1 MIFKNKD
8 ISTNINERGV
18 DIGSIDA
25 NFYTEDEQ
33 TASIRIFVKWN
44 DKPVNLN
51 LVNMRP
57 VLNLYMQDGSIF
69 EDEALQI
76 VMPESGVIQYNVP
89 VNVIKHVGKVNAKL
103 FLVNENESIHAVN
116 FSFNII
122 DSGVE
127 GPVRKELSFNLVDDA
142 IRRIIQES
150 TLSLLDDTFKADVN
164 EALKAYVM
172 ANPNEFKGPKGD
184 TGEQGIQGVKGDV
197 GPVGPQ
203 GYKGEKGDI
212 GEQGPRGFIG
222 PQGPKGDAGKSLL
235 YSDLT
240 TQEKEELKSAIV
252 NESLNDYVIKDNSV
266 TTNKI
271 ADKAVTAYKTDFI
284 TTSSNLFNKEKAVM
298 GYVLDDTGDP
308 VVNELFGYSEKIPV
322 VEESPITFQ
331 YVNAVYAFNGDSLV
345 NKTSFNLKEVNTYT
359 VPKGANYIRFNF
371 EISRIDTV
379 QLNKGTSLL
388 PYEEFYKK
396 LDNSV
401 EFNISSANIPNN
413 SIDSTKIKKN
423 SLNYQTTDY
432 LKLSSNIFNKAD
444 IVEGYYLNDY
454 DQIIAGDAFAY
465 SGYIEAP
472 KSQSI
477 TFTQINRVNF
487 YDQNKKFLSTNKVNL
502 SDVNTVSVPSNVY
515 YMRVVVEKSRKDK
528 AQLNI
533 GTELLPYEAFYIDFK
548 QPKPEREEIV
558 SENKDTL
565 SKTKVNVP
573 LELYSA
579 EVQPEK
585 TELRT
590 MKLNDMY
597 AKYDE
602 LTNLYPSYV
611 TKSLIMN
618 DEDGNPIYRYD
629 FKPEDVPND
638 EEEYV
643 KILITTGTH
652 GGEKVSIWSNYL
664 MMKDLCENKNGSPI
678 IENLRQNIHFVI
690 IPIVNPYSFIQHS
703 LKLEPGRKNK
713 NGVDILR
720 NFPSAW
726 NVGEKSSL
734 DPNSTKYRG
743 VAPLSEKGTQAVYQV
758 YQEGGWS
765 FVIDYHNFFSNA
777 NENYF
782 MWVGGTDDGT
792 SKLAKSYIKKISSKW
807 KRDKDYFDSSSYLGF
822 SSLNRWGIYLEAL
835 NDGIPANLTEV
846 CNKVM
851 KEPDGIDYS
860 SDTLTMGQ
868 EGITNWIYVIYLNI
882 NK

>member
-1 MIFKNKD
+1 MAIFKNKD

-69 EDEALQI
+69 EDEAVKI

-142 IRRIIQES
+142 IRKIIKES
-150 TLSLLDDTFKADVN
+150 TLTLLDDTFKADVN

-172 ANPNEFKGPKGD
+172 ANPDVFK
-184 TGEQGIQGVKGDV
+184 
-197 GPVGPQ
+197 
-203 GYKGEKGDI
+203 
-212 GEQGPRGFIG
+212 
-222 PQGPKGDAGKSLL
+222 GPKGDAGKSLL

-284 TTSSNLFNKEKAVM
+284 TTSSNLFNKQKAVM
-298 GYVLDDTGDP
+298 GYVLDGTGNP

-322 VEESPITFQ
+322 VAESPITFQ

-371 EISRIDTV
+371 EVSRIDTV

-401 EFNISSANIPNN
+401 EVDISSANIPNN

-444 IVEGYYLNDY
+444 IVEGYYLNGY

-465 SGYIEAP
+465 SGYIDAP

-487 YDQNKKFLSTNKVNL
+487 YDQNKKFLSTNKVNV
-502 SDVNTVSVPSNVY
+502 SDVNTVSISSNIY

-528 AQLNI
+528 AQINI

-548 QPKPEREEIV
+548 QPKPEKEEIAL
-558 SENKDTL
+558 ENKDTL

-585 TELRT
+585 PELRT

-597 AKYDE
+597 TKYDE
-602 LTNLYPSYV
+602 LANLYPSYV

-720 NFPSAW
+720 NFPDAW
-726 NVGEKSSL
+726 NIGESSSL
-734 DPNSTKYRG
+734 DPTSTKYRG

-851 KEPDGIDYS
+851 KEPGGIDYS